1 MLTPR
6 QQEILEFIRTT
17 VADTSSI
24 PTVSQ
29 IQKHFG
35 FASPHAVTK
44 HLDALA
50 RKGVLKR
57 EPGTARN
64 IRLLGAFA
72 PPRMVTIPIFGAIPA
87 GFSTLMDA
95 AAAERSMGV
104 DAVALG
110 LTDRGVYFGLTVR
123 GASMTGVGIHDGD
136 TVLLEHGAEPR
147 DGSVVAALIDTETT
161 LKTFRKLPGKPPY
174 LQAENPDFQDL
185 IPVRSLEI
193 QGVFRA
199 LIRVGGRDEH
209 GGLG

>member
-1 MLTPR
+1 MLTSR

-24 PTVSQ
+24 PTVAQ
-29 IQKHFG
+29 IQRHFG

-50 RKGVLKR
+50 RKGVLRR

-72 PPRMVTIPIFGAIPA
+72 PPRMMTIPIFGAIPA
-87 GFSTLMDA
+87 GFSTLTDA
-95 AAAERSMGV
+95 ASAERLMAMDG
-104 DAVALG
+104 DALG
-110 LTDRGVYFGLTVR
+110 LTDRATYFGLTVR

-136 TVLLEHGAEPR
+136 TVLLEYGAEPR
-147 DGSVVAALIDTETT
+147 DGSVVAALIDNETT
-161 LKTFRKLPGKPPY
+161 LKTFRKIPGKAAF
-174 LQAENPDFQDL
+174 LQAENPDFKDL

-193 QGVFRA
+193 QGVFRV
-199 LIRVGGRDEH
+199 LIRVGEA
-209 GGLG
+209 